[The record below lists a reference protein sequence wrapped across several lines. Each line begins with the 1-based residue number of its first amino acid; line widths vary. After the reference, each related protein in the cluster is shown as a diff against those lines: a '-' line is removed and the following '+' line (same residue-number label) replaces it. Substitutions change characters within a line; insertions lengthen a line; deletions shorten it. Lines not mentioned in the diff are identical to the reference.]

1 MKHIDV
7 SAFERIEGFI
17 NDYHFVHCS
26 SPTIKEIAAA
36 VQMAPATVDRY
47 LHHMTDLGLIQ
58 YFGHRRIK
66 TKKMQR
72 EARMV
77 TIQIRGT
84 IQC

>member
-17 NDYHFVHCS
+17 NDYHFTNCS
-26 SPTIKEIAAA
+26 NPTIKEIAAA
-36 VQMAPATVDRY
+36 LQMAPATVNRY

-58 YFGHRRIK
+58 YYGHRKIT
-66 TKKMQR
+66 TKKIQK

-77 TIQIRGT
+77 SIPMRGS

>member
-7 SAFERIEGFI
+7 TAFERIEGFI
-17 NDYHFVHCS
+17 NDYHFAHCS
-26 SPTIKEIAAA
+26 SPTIKEIAEA

-47 LHHMTDLGLIQ
+47 LHRMTDLGIIQ
-58 YFGHRRIK
+58 YFGHRKIT
-66 TKKMQR
+66 TKKMQK

-77 TIQIRGT
+77 AIPIRGT